1 MKLIKTVGVW
11 LIVIVLLLFWHHY
24 LVSSRS
30 PKLKE
35 WELCK
40 AKLLGE
46 WAASHPETA
55 HALREFAKFHFHSFA
70 AASSGNHFDD
80 HDSLGTAVSD
90 AAKLGVT
97 EAELVQV
104 DQKIAQQCGQ
114 FPRE

>member
-1 MKLIKTVGVW
+1 MKVIKTLGI
-11 LIVIVLLLFWHHY
+11 LLAVIVLLLLWHHY
-24 LVSSRS
+24 LISNRS

-40 AKLLGE
+40 ARLLGE
-46 WAASHPETA
+46 WAASHPDTA
-55 HALREFAKFHFHSFA
+55 DGLGEFAKLHFYSFG
-70 AASSGNHFDD
+70 AASSENHFDD

-90 AAKLGVT
+90 AAKLGIT

-104 DQKIAQQCGQ
+104 DQQIAQRCGS